1 MHFIIS
7 DQVGL
12 LKELTITEPNKSKVD
27 TKTGLVAQ
35 KQAASYGKVD
45 RDMEITSM
53 HRSFDTLKN
62 QIFLGRKSGGIDVF
76 DIDSKVIQPVQVNKN
91 QCQSKVIGLYHH
103 DDQQRLFVLR
113 QSGEFSVSSVD
124 EHLQSSALFS
134 KNLGQ
139 DLCALDVCSSQS
151 SPNLVVYGGKER
163 DVTVFDIEAQDTCF
177 KGKNVAHDWLD
188 MRVPLHHA
196 AVKFMPNSDQEIV
209 TCTLQGTV
217 KLYDMRQDRCP
228 VLTEAIG
235 GKDIALKK
243 LSIVG
248 GNNNSHPHNER
259 REILVC
265 DNVGDVYHYDLGE
278 RRVIGKLKGSA
289 GAIYD
294 AQTFTDSSD
303 NQKLKVATVGLD
315 RFLRV
320 YDLKSRTLLHKV
332 YMKQRMNQVITII
345 DLTSTQNEQ
354 KSKDCVDRDID
365 GSEYQYSDLGS
376 DNDDVWKQLE
386 VVNEKVKKK
395 RTQ

>member
-12 LKELTITEPNKSKVD
+12 LKELTITEPNKSKGD
-27 TKTGLVAQ
+27 SKAGLVAQ
-35 KQAASYGKVD
+35 KQAASYGQVD

-62 QIFLGRKSGGIDVF
+62 QIFLGRKSGDIDVF
-76 DIDSKVIQPVQVNKN
+76 DIDSKVIQPIQMDK
-91 QCQSKVIGLYHH
+91 QCKSKVISLYHH
-103 DDQQRLFVLR
+103 DDQQRLIVLR
-113 QSGEFSVSSVD
+113 QSGEFSISAVG
-124 EHLQSSALFS
+124 EHLQISTLFS

-139 DLCALDVCSSQS
+139 DLCALDVCTSQS

-163 DVTVFDIEAQDTCF
+163 DVTVFDFEAQDTCF

-188 MRVPLHHA
+188 MRVPLHHT

-209 TCTLQGTV
+209 TCTQQGTV
-217 KLYDMRQDRCP
+217 KLYDMRQDRRP
-228 VLTEAIG
+228 VLTEAVG
-235 GKDIALKK
+235 GKDIALKR

-248 GNNNSHPHNER
+248 GNNSDFHNQR

-278 RRVIGKLKGSA
+278 RRVIGKLKGSS

-303 NQKLKVATVGLD
+303 NQMLKVATVGLD

-320 YDLKSRTLLHKV
+320 YDLKRRTLLHKV
-332 YMKQRMNQVITII
+332 YMKQRMNQVIPII
-345 DLTSTQNEQ
+345 EMSNLQNEHEQ
-354 KSKDCVDRDID
+354 SGDHVDRDID
-365 GSEYQYSDLGS
+365 GSELQYSDLGS
-376 DNDDVWKQLE
+376 DNDDVWEQLE